1 MVDLIGEYRHKIDAK
16 GRLALPAS
24 FRKEL
29 PKDLY
34 VVSVPVKDPA
44 ERCLYVF
51 EEEDFNEWVASFF
64 RADGGYNPR
73 NEKHNK
79 TRRNLKALAKGTEI
93 DGSGR
98 ISVPVSLREQAGL
111 EKEVAII
118 GNTGYFEIWDAKRWD
133 DQKADVDLASMLF
146 DES

>member
-24 FRKEL
+24 FRKVL
-29 PKDLY
+29 SKDLY
-34 VVSVPVKDPA
+34 VVNVPADDPA
-44 ERCLYVF
+44 EQCLYVF
-51 EEEDFNEWVASFF
+51 ELEDLNDWITSFF
-64 RADGGYNPR
+64 VADGGYNPR
-73 NEKHNK
+73 NKKHVLL
-79 TRRNLKALAKGTEI
+79 RRNLKALAKDTEI

-98 ISVPVSLREQAGL
+98 ITIPASIREKAGL

-133 DQKADVDLASMLF
+133 DQKAEVDLASMLF
-146 DES
+146 D